1 MLPPEAVGEAIA
13 AWFPQVG
20 RIRTLRAV
28 GQGPGLEWWSVE
40 TSEGR
45 FLARTMDGRHEV
57 RALPFEVFAVRH
69 LAERTAL
76 VPEALLTKDGR
87 SYGEIGGT
95 ALLLFAAGEGEPS
108 RPGLEGARAAGQ
120 ALATVHA
127 AGLDFGPPPRP
138 GFPSWE
144 SLDWDLN
151 EPWTW
156 ADLERASQQAAGVGN
171 AASRELAA
179 ALPFLRQA
187 RDEVSAWLEAVRDA
201 PPAFGLVHGGPAPGA
216 LLVRDGRPTAL
227 HDWHRCRGDWLVADL
242 AAAVWEF
249 ARRPGSS
256 APDPA
261 LATELTDAYFEAGG
275 PMPLDDLRWLS
286 GMVRA
291 ELLRR
296 LCELACFGPDELLA
310 AAGELIRGIEA
321 VDAAVP
327 LALPKSRPG
336 GSA

>member
-1 MLPPEAVGEAIA
+1 MLPSDAVGEAIA
-13 AWFPQVG
+13 TWFPQVG
-20 RIRTLRAV
+20 HVRAV
-28 GQGPGLEWWSVE
+28 RPVGEGPGLAWWSVE
-40 TSEGR
+40 ASEGR

-69 LAERTAL
+69 LAERTPL

-87 SYGEIGGT
+87 SYGEIGGM
-95 ALLLFAAGEGEPS
+95 AMLLFAAGEGEPS
-108 RPGLEGARAAGQ
+108 RPGVEGARAAGQ
-120 ALATVHA
+120 ALAAVHV

-138 GFPSWE
+138 SFPSWE
-144 SLDWDLN
+144 SLDWELN

-156 ADLERASQQAAGVGN
+156 ADLERASRRIAASGAAG
-171 AASRELAA
+171 RELAA

-187 RDEVSAWLEAVRDA
+187 RDEVSAWLEAARDA
-201 PPAFGLVHGGPAPGA
+201 GPAFGLVHGGLAPGA
-216 LLVRDGRPTAL
+216 LLVRDGHPTAV

-242 AAAVWEF
+242 AIAAWEF

-261 LATELTDAYFEAGG
+261 LATELTEAYLEAGG

-296 LCELACFGPDELLA
+296 LCELAFVDPDALVGPA
-310 AAGELIRGIEA
+310 QELIRGIEA

-327 LALPKSRPG
+327 LVIPKPRPG
-336 GSA
+336 GPP